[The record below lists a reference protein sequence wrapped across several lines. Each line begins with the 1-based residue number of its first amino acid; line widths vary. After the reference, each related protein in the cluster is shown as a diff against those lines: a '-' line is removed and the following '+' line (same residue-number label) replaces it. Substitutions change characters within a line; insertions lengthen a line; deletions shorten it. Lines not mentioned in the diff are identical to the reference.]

1 MEANILLFLMMFLL
15 GTVQGLTICNL
26 TCGPLLILRLAG
38 QSRGAREGLGLSMM
52 FSLPR
57 ILILTLLGGL
67 LGAFGYSIS
76 SLAGLSSFPWFQA
89 FVYIIIA
96 FIMIATGLR
105 FMGIPRRRSKDDCS
119 GMAPGLKNRFLLLL
133 TKLGPRKGKGE
144 RSSMVGLGILVSL
157 ICFVEASG
165 ASLAVANMLGLDS
178 SDIGT
183 GVFMGAMTMFSYSL
197 GLTVPLLVLGSGA
210 SELGRK
216 LNRDDI
222 RIVGGILLI
231 GIGFL
236 LLLFEIISL
245 FLL

>member
-1 MEANILLFLMMFLL
+1 MGF
-15 GTVQGLTICNL
+15 
-26 TCGPLLILRLAG
+26 
-38 QSRGAREGLGLSMM
+38 
-52 FSLPR
+52 PR
-57 ILILTLLGGL
+57 K
-67 LGAFGYSIS
+67 
-76 SLAGLSSFPWFQA
+76 
-89 FVYIIIA
+89 
-96 FIMIATGLR
+96 
-105 FMGIPRRRSKDDCS
+105 RSKNDCT

-133 TKLGPRKGKGE
+133 MKLGPRKGKGE

-157 ICFVEASG
+157 ICFIEASG

-197 GLTVPLLVLGSGA
+197 GLTVPLLILGSGA

-231 GIGFL
+231 GIGVIL
-236 LLLFEIISL
+236 LIFEIISL
-245 FLL
+245 ILL